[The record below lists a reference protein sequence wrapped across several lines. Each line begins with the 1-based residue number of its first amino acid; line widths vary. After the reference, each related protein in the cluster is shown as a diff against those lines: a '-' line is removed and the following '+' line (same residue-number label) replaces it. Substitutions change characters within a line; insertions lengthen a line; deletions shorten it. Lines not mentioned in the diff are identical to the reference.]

1 MHASYDATSEYV
13 PVSLQS
19 CGLDSDGY
27 NSRAESVR
35 LKSATDN
42 SIRQKDGQRYIAS
55 IAQTTEEDQEQDE
68 LTLDA
73 HKP

>member
-1 MHASYDATSEYV
+1 MHASHDAASEYV
-13 PVSLQS
+13 PVSRQS

-35 LKSATDN
+35 LKRATDN